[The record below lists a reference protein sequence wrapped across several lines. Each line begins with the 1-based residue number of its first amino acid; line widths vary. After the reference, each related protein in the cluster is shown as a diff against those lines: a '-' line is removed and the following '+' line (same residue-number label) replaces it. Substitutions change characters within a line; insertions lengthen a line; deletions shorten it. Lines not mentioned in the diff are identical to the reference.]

1 MPKLIITE
9 NPEKWNLNFEGV
21 DVTSPSEYFSKPEYQ
36 ETKRFKI
43 INLCRSHQ
51 YQSLGYYVSLLA
63 EARGHKVIPEI
74 GTLQDFRF
82 PSLIKDDA
90 EEFDV
95 LIQNSLK
102 KVAEDKAII
111 NIFFGQVE
119 NPAYAKLGVMLFN
132 LFQIPI
138 IQAVFV
144 NKEKNK
150 WQLHSLKPMHLK
162 ELAAGDISKLQEALY
177 YYATG
182 KKVVRKKYSRKKY
195 DLAIMMSPDDPNPP
209 SNAKALQKFIA
220 AADKLGFNAEV
231 ITKNDFGKLV
241 QFDALFIRETTNVNH
256 YTYRFAK
263 KAESEGLVVID
274 DSNSILKCTNKVYLH
289 ELLVAHKI
297 AVPKSHIIRKDD
309 HQIPPDF
316 NYPLV
321 IKQPDGSF
329 SKGVKKVADET
340 QLKETLKALFQKSE
354 LLIIQEFVPTAY
366 DWRVGVINKTA
377 LYVCKYYMAQN
388 HWQIVDWKK
397 NGEHREG
404 KSETLAVEDAPKAL
418 IDTALKATSLI
429 GSGLYGVDIKEING
443 KFYVIEI
450 NDNPNIDAGI
460 EDKVIKNGLYMKV
473 METFVERLQKR

>member
-1 MPKLIITE
+1 MSKLIITE
-9 NPEKWNLNFEGV
+9 APEKWNLKFNGV
-21 DVTSPSEYFSKPEYQ
+21 DLISPSEYFSQPKYQ
-36 ETKRFKI
+36 ESKKFKI

-74 GTLQDFRF
+74 ATLQDFRF

-102 KVAEDKAII
+102 KVEDNKTTI

-119 NPAYAKLGVMLFN
+119 NPAYANLGVLLFN

-144 NKEKNK
+144 KKEKK
-150 WQLHSLKPMHLK
+150 WQLQSLKPLHLK
-162 ELAAGDISKLQEALY
+162 ELGKEDYLKLEEALSFY
-177 YYATG
+177 FTG
-182 KKVVRKKYSRKKY
+182 KKIVRKKYSRKKY
-195 DLAIMMSPDDPNPP
+195 DLAILMSPEDATPP

-220 AADKLGFNAEV
+220 AADKLGFNTEC

-263 KAESEGLVVID
+263 KAEAEGLVVMD

-289 ELLVAHKI
+289 ELLVANKI
-297 AVPKSHIIRKDD
+297 AVPKSHIVRKDD
-309 HQIPPDF
+309 HHVPADF

-329 SKGVKKVADET
+329 SKGVKKVVDEK
-340 QLKETLKALFQKSE
+340 QLKETLKSLFQKSE
-354 LLIIQEFVPTAY
+354 LLIIQEFVPTSY
-366 DWRVGVINKTA
+366 DWRVGVVNGKA

-404 KSETLAVEDAPKAL
+404 KSETLAVEDVPKAL
-418 IDTALKATSLI
+418 IDTALKATALI
-429 GSGLYGVDIKEING
+429 GNGLYGVDVKEIDG

-450 NDNPNIDAGI
+450 NDNPNIDAGV
-460 EDKVIKNGLYMKV
+460 EDKIIKNGLYTTI